1 MMTARRFPLLA
12 LVAVIAIALIGRA
25 LLLASGSVSFHSDEA
40 VVGLMARHIL
50 QGERPVFFYGQAY
63 MGSLDA
69 WLVAVG
75 FALLGDTVLT
85 IHLVESLLYLLIV
98 ASGFAV
104 AWQISGRAVVATIT
118 GLLLAVPTVLLAL
131 YTTSTLGG
139 YNETLLLGNLVLLL
153 GWQVTHEQRGS
164 LWRWGL
170 LGICAGI
177 GWWSNG
183 LIVAYV
189 LPVGVLGL
197 VNLWRN
203 LPHPQLPSEA
213 TPSPLRREG
222 VQNKPAEEFKSP
234 RHATARGFR
243 GEVVGILL
251 AVMGFFVGS
260 APWWAFNLANDF
272 AALHFYLPNGDA
284 QPICRDGDRA
294 ANVPERLLSLFALN
308 FPAAIGLRFPWD
320 FSYFV

>member
-1 MMTARRFPLLA
+1 MTTRRFPLLA
-12 LVAVIAIALIGRA
+12 LVAVIAVALIGRG

-69 WLVAVG
+69 WLIAVG
-75 FALLGDTVLT
+75 FALLGDTVMT

-98 ASGFAV
+98 ATSFLV
-104 AWQISGRAVVATIT
+104 AWQISGRAVVATVA
-118 GLLLAVPTVLLAL
+118 GLLMAVPTVLLAL

-153 GWQVTHEQRGS
+153 GWQVTHEERGS
-164 LWRWGL
+164 LGRWAL
-170 LGICAGI
+170 LGMCAGV

-197 VNLWRN
+197 VDLWRN
-203 LPHPQLPSEA
+203 RPHRDPTPD
-213 TPSPLRREG
+213 PSPTSG
-222 VQNKPAEEFKSP
+222 
-234 RHATARGFR
+234 R
-243 GEVVGILL
+243 GENRNQRG
-251 AVMGFFVGS
+251 
-260 APWWAFNLANDF
+260 
-272 AALHFYLPNGDA
+272 
-284 QPICRDGDRA
+284 QR
-294 ANVPERLLSLFALN
+294 
-308 FPAAIGLRFPWD
+308 
-320 FSYFV
+320 